1 MTILIQYINHIQ
13 VHKWI
18 TMKYHLMAFT
28 LKWLHSNFNCA
39 PFEDPFLLC
48 NQLSVKDPWVLT
60 ETRWK
65 SSISVLTINNV
76 ENQKQSSLKILGPTV
91 THTHTHTHTQ
101 IQALTRDQCQAGI
114 SYFSNKAQG
123 NTKTIGINLH
133 SIVFNGEFR
142 AQDEKTITAHILW
155 LCIAFS
161 IEIEMRRWEFP
172 RDFSFIFQYV
182 SRSDKKRNL
191 CWMFL
196 SQIRF

>member
-91 THTHTHTHTQ
+91 THTHTHTHTHKY
-101 IQALTRDQCQAGI
+101 RPWPGI
-114 SYFSNKAQG
+114 SARQVFLISVIKPKA
-123 NTKTIGINLH
+123 
-133 SIVFNGEFR
+133 
-142 AQDEKTITAHILW
+142 ILK
-155 LCIAFS
+155 LLVLTFT
-161 IEIEMRRWEFP
+161 
-172 RDFSFIFQYV
+172 V
-182 SRSDKKRNL
+182 
-191 CWMFL
+191 
-196 SQIRF
+196 